1 MTSTRIARSAVLPA
15 ALLMAVS
22 GSAVA
27 LASEPAAAGS
37 LATQQY
43 PNYTMRLNPADPHLV
58 AGEPTTVRITFRAGH
73 RLYGVPVELSTTGLP
88 NGVIATFNP
97 ATPRIGE
104 RATMSLVTSVG
115 FPKGRFTV
123 SVTAITIS
131 SDPIGTTTPMVLTIQ

>member
-1 MTSTRIARSAVLPA
+1 MTSTGIARSAVLPA

-27 LASEPAAAGS
+27 FASEPAAA
-37 LATQQY
+37 ATQQY
-43 PNYTMRLNPADPHLV
+43 PNYTMRLNPAGPHLV
-58 AGEPTTVRITFRAGH
+58 AGETTTVSITFRAGH

-88 NGVIATFNP
+88 NGVVATFNP

-104 RATMSLVTSVG
+104 RATMSLVTTAG

-123 SVTAITIS
+123 SVTAITVS